1 MFAIRKRR
9 KTFAVEM
16 VALAR
21 SSDIQRSFLSGA
33 GGGGRT
39 RTVVMPRDFK
49 SLVSAIP
56 PHRRVGIF
64 EHRMGGA
71 SRRNPVG
78 GRRWEIAEN

>member
-1 MFAIRKRR
+1 MSRS
-9 KTFAVEM
+9 TNAVEM

-49 SLVSAIP
+49 ACIP
-56 PHRRVGIF
+56 SGRQRKYTELQVQDPLKINAFHRF
-64 EHRMGGA
+64 LKK
-71 SRRNPVG
+71 
-78 GRRWEIAEN
+78 